1 MNDYLLLSELCRE
14 PLLTTEE
21 AVVETH
27 VPGAHFVTPSKTHAV
42 RLAPVTLEK
51 TQDFDRFRPRSRA
64 FLAAR

>member
-21 AVVETH
+21 AAVETH
-27 VPGAHFVTPSKTHAV
+27 VAGAHFVTPIKLQQLQFDRKNPDETA
-42 RLAPVTLEK
+42 L
-51 TQDFDRFRPRSRA
+51 FDRFRHRSRA

>member
-14 PLLTTEE
+14 PLLTVEE
-21 AVVETH
+21 AAVETH
-27 VPGAHFVTPSKTHAV
+27 VAGGHFVTPSKLHGV
-42 RLAPVTLEK
+42 HLAPVTIEK